1 MPFSYLFSVKKIGF
15 RVFFKLFF
23 IKLLFFSKQKNIF
36 ILQLH
41 TFCCRICIF
50 LYFYLVHVH
59 VNNNNSA
66 MYFTMK
72 YIWPVQIIIT
82 WPGWFSS
89 LFDIENYWELDSVDF
104 VPFLT
109 LRTIEN
115 LVQLILFLFWHY
127 VLYVLKQVLVSVHK
141 VHKKNSKNWRLCSY
155 KYPNTGPEPFPHL
168 LD

>member
-1 MPFSYLFSVKKIGF
+1 MPFSYLFSVKKNCF
-15 RVFFKLFF
+15 LVSFFKFFF

-89 LFDIENYWELDSVDF
+89 LFDIENYWELVSVDF
-104 VPFLT
+104 FPFLT

-115 LVQLILFLFWHY
+115 LVQLIYSLLTLRTIENLVQLILFPFLT
-127 VLYVLKQVLVSVHK
+127 
-141 VHKKNSKNWRLCSY
+141 LC
-155 KYPNTGPEPFPHL
+155 TVL
-168 LD
+168 LDNLHRDSTKL